1 MVLNVHGSNYSVQT
15 AIYVNQKLHMSNFIA
30 FNNYSVQ
37 TAIYAN
43 QKLHMSNF
51 IAFNVKLPGPLDK

>member
-1 MVLNVHGSNYSVQT
+1 MVLNVHRR
-15 AIYVNQKLHMSNFIA
+15 
-30 FNNYSVQ
+30 NYSVQ

-43 QKLHMSNF
+43 PKLHISNF

>member
-30 FNNYSVQ
+30 FN
-37 TAIYAN
+37 
-43 QKLHMSNF
+43 
-51 IAFNVKLPGPLDK
+51 VKLPGPLDK